1 MTLKPWF
8 ARIVIFHVAT
18 LNVCFLSFRKFQEID
33 FQECC
38 ICYIEEIVIIRRN
51 EPACSSNLKL
61 HSKGM
66 WRCSQSFSFFPFFV
80 PSSLVKKVKSKNPP
94 CLVSFGSF
102 LAVYWF
108 YWQVHH
114 FGSKNLA
121 KSKNSPVLVT
131 WPPHGQDGFLEKAI
145 LLNSNSVK
153 FWSSTI

>member
-18 LNVCFLSFRKFQEID
+18 LNVCFLSFRKLIFRNVI
-33 FQECC
+33 FV
-38 ICYIEEIVIIRRN
+38 ILRKLLIIRRN

-114 FGSKNLA
+114 FGSKIWLSQKTALCWSHDLHMA
-121 KSKNSPVLVT
+121 KMAS
-131 WPPHGQDGFLEKAI
+131 
-145 LLNSNSVK
+145 
-153 FWSSTI
+153 